1 MQDECE
7 FSNFNSKS
15 ASARLARVEEL
26 SSRHS
31 YPIEIGKILCS
42 MTGRRIRRPH
52 HSLLGQHFCCNPLTV
67 VHSPNHTARRFQR
80 LDPILNGT
88 AR

>member
-1 MQDECE
+1 MNNDLAI
-7 FSNFNSKS
+7 S
-15 ASARLARVEEL
+15 ALKVRQLDWLLPRSS

-42 MTGRRIRRPH
+42 MTGRRFRRPP
-52 HSLLGQHFCCNPLTV
+52 SQLLRQHYCCDPLTV
-67 VHSPNHTARRFQR
+67 VHSLNHTARRFQR